1 MHSIDATRVFD
12 RKLMPKQ
19 KRVCIYCSFVVTA
32 DHFIGLGRTFSLV
45 CGCAKM
51 VLFVHG
57 YRIHVTGDTCWVF
70 VFILNL
76 SVRPQGLCSL

>member
-51 VLFVHG
+51 SLLSMDTGFMLQMT
-57 YRIHVTGDTCWVF
+57 HVGC
-70 VFILNL
+70 L
-76 SVRPQGLCSL
+76 SSY